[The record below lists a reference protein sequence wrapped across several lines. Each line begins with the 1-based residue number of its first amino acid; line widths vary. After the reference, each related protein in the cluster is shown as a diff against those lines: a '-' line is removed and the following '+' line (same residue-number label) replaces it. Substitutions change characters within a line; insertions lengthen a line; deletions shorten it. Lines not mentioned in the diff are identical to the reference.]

1 MARLLN
7 RAFREPKQIRGVLWI
22 SYSAAG
28 AGASP
33 KKAGSN
39 WTSRRDRERAP
50 DGSRGIRNQVSG
62 LISRTSQSSGTG
74 ISRPSART
82 RDGLWPL
89 TARKGRSTRSPGRA
103 QENDRTPF
111 RASRWSK
118 WTMLPEL
125 VSSRNVW

>member
-1 MARLLN
+1 MEGPDMARLLN

-74 ISRPSART
+74 ISRPSADSGRLLAADCQEGPFHPVAGKGAGK
-82 RDGLWPL
+82 RQDSLPGLPDGQN
-89 TARKGRSTRSPGRA
+89 GRCFQS
-103 QENDRTPF
+103 
-111 RASRWSK
+111 W
-118 WTMLPEL
+118 
-125 VSSRNVW
+125 